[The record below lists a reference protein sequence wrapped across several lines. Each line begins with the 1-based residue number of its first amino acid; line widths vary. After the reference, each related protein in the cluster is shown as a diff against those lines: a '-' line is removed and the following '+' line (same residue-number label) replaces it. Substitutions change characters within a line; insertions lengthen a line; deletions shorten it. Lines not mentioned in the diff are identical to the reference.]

1 MSEYSEI
8 NAKFLED
15 YANYLPQIANIIE
28 KHSGKHAINLEKA
41 QQWIDAQPTETSQN
55 AARNIIKHTIYVT
68 LKETEELVFNLINN
82 NYRQITESNPGKKIH
97 FFVGEYNKSNYWLSI
112 LALKHIKELN
122 LTEPTYYCKSVMS
135 AHISLDFDDI
145 LIYFDDMSYS
155 GGQIYHMLEK
165 TVDDTYLPIIR
176 DTAFDVLKEYYIEQ
190 ITNHKLKNIEE
201 ESKEDYK
208 KLYND
213 IQSKIDNEKD
223 EEQKKRYIELSNI
236 YEDNMEKEREKKR
249 AITQF
254 IKLEKDTELMG
265 SNYLEFLDNIKK
277 NKYSLNVINN
287 ADDVR
292 LYLQADYN
300 LIKKY
305 QLLIEPKLANIKF
318 SKIYFLLLGINK
330 DAFDKISNIK
340 KLYGFNLGPPNKHGY
355 TPVNVMNVKYNF
367 KPYEVYYGKMYKT
380 LQELIDEGKL
390 TEEELFYMSYY
401 FSYKVTPNLLLY
413 FDHKIADEP
422 STFLRALNYGPIVPT
437 NYDILNYVSIAE
449 IRDNVKDSFVNLK
462 WDNLFKKYYHTL
474 VKPTVSQDINL
485 PIWFI
490 PFIDNCYGVKK
501 VINNPLMGKVD
512 YLQFISIGIPFEKNI
527 DLKDL
532 ITEIETETSPP
543 NISTN
548 IANSFE
554 KMGKKIYK
562 GDNTSGEMDEY
573 NLDDYNLDVLQQ
585 IKDIRNFIIFDINNN
600 RCELSF
606 YKTNYTFPDEEASEP
621 NEKTKLPG
629 GTRRRKNRTKKTK
642 KQNRRTQ
649 KRNRKNLRKPRFP

>member
-8 NAKFLED
+8 NTKFLED
-15 YANYLPQIANIIE
+15 YAKDLPLINNIIE
-28 KHSGKHAINLEKA
+28 KYSGKHAINAEKSK
-41 QQWIDAQPTETSQN
+41 QWIDAQPTETSRN
-55 AARNIIKHTIYVT
+55 AAENIIKHTVYVT
-68 LKETEELVFNLINN
+68 LKETEELVYNIINT
-82 NYRQITESNPGKKIH
+82 NYRQITESNPGKKVH
-97 FFVGEYNKSNYWLSI
+97 FYVGEYNKSNYWLSI

-122 LTEPTYYCKSVMS
+122 LTEPTYYCKSVTQ

-155 GGQIYHMLEK
+155 GGQISHMLEK

-176 DTAFDVLKEYYIEQ
+176 DTAFGVLKEYYIEQ

-236 YEDNMEKEREKKR
+236 YEDNMEKEQEKKR
-249 AITQF
+249 TNNYF
-254 IKLEKDTELMG
+254 IQLEKDIELMG
-265 SNYLEFLDNIKK
+265 SNYLEFLDNIRK
-277 NKYSLNVINN
+277 NKSKRQNVINY
-287 ADDVR
+287 AEDVR

-355 TPVNVMNVKYNF
+355 TTVNLMNVKYNF

-437 NYDILNYVSIAE
+437 NYDILNYVSIEE
-449 IRDNVKDSFVNLK
+449 IQYNVKDSFVNLK
-462 WDNLFKKYYHTL
+462 WDNLFEKYYHTL
-474 VKPTVSQDINL
+474 VKPTESQDINL
-485 PIWFI
+485 PIRFI

-512 YLQFISIGIPFEKNI
+512 YLQFISIGMPYEKNI

-532 ITEIETETSPP
+532 IKEIETVITPP
-543 NISTN
+543 NVSTN
-548 IANSFE
+548 IAKSFE
-554 KMGKKIYK
+554 KMGQDIYK
-562 GDNTSGEMDEY
+562 GDTSGKFNDLDEY
-573 NLDDYNLDVLQQ
+573 KLDDYNVDLLQQ
-585 IKDIRNFIIFDINNN
+585 IKDIRNFIMFDINNN

-606 YKTNYTFPDEEASEP
+606 YKTNYTFPNEEESEP

-629 GTRRRKNRTKKTK
+629 RTRRRKNRTKKR
-642 KQNRRTQ
+642 NRRT
-649 KRNRKNLRKPRFP
+649 RRRVRKPSKETK